1 MGKFVVGDI
10 VVVSF
15 PFSDLSGQK
24 LRPALIIACAEFDN
38 LILCQITSKPYTS
51 KLAIKIESSDFIQG
65 ALPIKSYVRPDK
77 TFTAEPTIVRKI
89 VGTLDRP
96 VTQAILQKV
105 QAQFTIKP

>member
-1 MGKFVVGDI
+1 MGKFVVGDV

-24 LRPALIIACAEFDN
+24 LRPALVIACAEFGN

-51 KLAIKIESSDFIQG
+51 KLAIKIESSDFTRG

-77 TFTAEPTIVRKI
+77 IFTAEPTIVQKI
-89 VGTLDRP
+89 VGTLDGP
-96 VTQAILQKV
+96 VARAILQKV